1 MLVADLPQNLVAEI
15 PRQEQ
20 DNVRPASERRRRWH
34 DEDVRARRVVVVLKL
49 SAIRDDLEVPMIDA
63 AIVEQRRATRRRSVA
78 DDAFSFG
85 AFFHDRLTQ
94 HRAVAF
100 TTAGKLT
107 PRPGPRDIQS
117 GFLLDHLC
125 ERPPVPATRFCV
137 IYNQPSSP
145 HP

>member
-100 TTAGKLT
+100 TTAGQNQPRRRPPPT
-107 PRPGPRDIQS
+107 PPGCVALS
-117 GFLLDHLC
+117 SCG
-125 ERPPVPATRFCV
+125 ERPEAPA
-137 IYNQPSSP
+137 SA
-145 HP
+145 